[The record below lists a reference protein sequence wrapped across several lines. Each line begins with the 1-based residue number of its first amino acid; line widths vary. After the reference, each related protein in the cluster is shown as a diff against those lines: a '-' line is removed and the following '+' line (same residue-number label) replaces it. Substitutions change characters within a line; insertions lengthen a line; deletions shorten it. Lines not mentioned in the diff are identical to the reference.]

1 MFSQGSKVIVI
12 DAKVPR
18 VVFHRCLLS
27 KHRTEGEQTLSSSNI
42 EPPNLVITSETQ
54 GKLRWERVSMAVLAK
69 QQENGLLTATETSI
83 GNLLVELFY
92 IN

>member
-27 KHRTEGEQTLSSSNI
+27 KHRIEGGQTLSSSNI
-42 EPPNLVITSETQ
+42 EPRNLVITSETQ

-69 QQENGLLTATETSI
+69 QQENWLLTATETSI